1 MLPRWL
7 SETRGESRSATVAA
21 LGALWLGTFCVST
34 TENLPAGLLP
44 QISAGLGVSLSAVG
58 QLVTGY
64 AVTVAVLAIPLTRA
78 TRRIPRRPL
87 LTGLMV
93 LFVLAS
99 LGSALAPDY
108 GLLLASRVAAAVVHA
123 VWWAVVTVA
132 ATGLFQPAVRGRV
145 MAVVNGAT
153 AVATVLGVPA
163 GTWLGQL
170 AGWRAAFA
178 GLCVTGLAA
187 LAANIAF
194 LPSAVAAIVP
204 ATGSAT
210 GSATGP
216 ADKGTQP
223 DARRY
228 AVLLVTIV
236 LVMMGLSMA
245 FTYTVPF
252 LTGVS
257 GFSVRAISPLLLLRG
272 AAGVASMAVV
282 GSLAD
287 RGTMRLA
294 TISSVAALSVAFLG
308 LFAVGTDPVAT
319 AVFVALSG
327 VGLFTMLTTL
337 TTEVLVVA
345 PVNRYLASAG
355 ANAVF
360 NAGATFG
367 ALAGGPILAAFG
379 VRSTALV
386 AGLLVAVAV
395 TVLLAD
401 QLTARRR
408 PASQAKHLPVQDY
421 QKQAARRREGD
432 P

>member
-7 SETRGESRSATVAA
+7 SGTRGESRSATVAA

-44 QISAGLGVSLSAVG
+44 QMSAGLGVSLSAVG

-64 AVTVAVLAIPLTRA
+64 AVTVAVLSVPLTHA
-78 TRRIPRRPL
+78 TSRIPRRPL
-87 LTGLMV
+87 LAGLMA

-99 LGSALAPDY
+99 LGSALAPGY

-132 ATGLFQPAVRGRV
+132 AMSLFQPAVRGRV
-145 MAVVNGAT
+145 MAVLNGAT

-163 GTWLGQL
+163 GAWLGQL

-178 GLCVTGLAA
+178 GLCAASLAA

-194 LPSAVAAIVP
+194 LPSAAAAIVP
-204 ATGSAT
+204 ATG
-210 GSATGP
+210 P
-216 ADKGTQP
+216 AAKGTRP

-236 LVMMGLSMA
+236 LVMTGLSMA

-252 LTGVS
+252 LTDVS
-257 GFSVRAISPLLLLRG
+257 GFPVRAISPLLLLLRG
-272 AAGVASMAVV
+272 AAGVASMAVA

-287 RGTMRLA
+287 RSSMKLA
-294 TISSVAALSVAFLG
+294 TIPSVAALSVAFLG
-308 LFAVGTDPVAT
+308 LFTAGTDPVAA

-327 VGLFTMLTTL
+327 AGLFTMLTTL
-337 TTEVLVVA
+337 TSEALAVA
-345 PVNRYLASAG
+345 PASRYLASAG
-355 ANAVF
+355 ASAAF
-360 NAGATFG
+360 NAGAALG
-367 ALAGGPILAAFG
+367 ALGGGPILAAFG

-386 AGLLVAVAV
+386 AGLLAAAAVA
-395 TVLLAD
+395 VLLAD
-401 QLTARRR
+401 QLTARRT
-408 PASQAKHLPVQDY
+408 ASQTKHPPFRII
-421 QKQAARRREGD
+421 KHKWPAAGEETPD
-432 P
+432 PWRG

>member
-7 SETRGESRSATVAA
+7 SGTRGESRSATVAA

-44 QISAGLGVSLSAVG
+44 QMSAGLGVSLSAVG

-64 AVTVAVLAIPLTRA
+64 AVTVAVLSVPLTHA
-78 TRRIPRRPL
+78 TSRIPRRPL
-87 LTGLMV
+87 LAGLMA

-99 LGSALAPDY
+99 LGSALAPGY

-132 ATGLFQPAVRGRV
+132 AMSLFQPAVRGRV
-145 MAVVNGAT
+145 MAVLNGAT

-163 GTWLGQL
+163 GAWLGQL

-178 GLCVTGLAA
+178 GLCAASLAA

-194 LPSAVAAIVP
+194 LPSAAAAIVP
-204 ATGSAT
+204 ATG
-210 GSATGP
+210 P
-216 ADKGTQP
+216 AAKGTRP

-236 LVMMGLSMA
+236 LVMTGLSMA

-252 LTGVS
+252 LTDVS
-257 GFSVRAISPLLLLRG
+257 GFPVRAISPLLLLRG
-272 AAGVASMAVV
+272 AAGVASMAVA

-287 RGTMRLA
+287 RSSMKLA
-294 TISSVAALSVAFLG
+294 TIPSVAALSVAFLG
-308 LFAVGTDPVAT
+308 LFTAGTDPVAA

-327 VGLFTMLTTL
+327 
-337 TTEVLVVA
+337 
-345 PVNRYLASAG
+345 AG
-355 ANAVF
+355 AAL
-360 NAGATFG
+360 G

-386 AGLLVAVAV
+386 AGLLAAAAVA
-395 TVLLAD
+395 VLLAD
-401 QLTARRR
+401 QLTARRT
-408 PASQAKHLPVQDY
+408 ASQTKHPPFRII
-421 QKQAARRREGD
+421 KHKWPAAGEETPYPWRG
-432 P
+432 

>member
-7 SETRGESRSATVAA
+7 SGTRGESRCAAVAA

-44 QISAGLGVSLSAVG
+44 QISAGLGVSLFAVG

-64 AVTVAVLAIPLTRA
+64 AVTVAVLAVPLTYA

-87 LTGLMV
+87 LIGLMA

-123 VWWAVVTVA
+123 VWWAVVAVA
-132 ATGLFQPAVRGRV
+132 ATGLFKAAARGRV

-170 AGWRAAFA
+170 AGWRAPFA

-194 LPSAVAAIVP
+194 LPSAAAAIAP
-204 ATGSAT
+204 ATGPGAE
-210 GSATGP
+210 
-216 ADKGTQP
+216 GTQP

-236 LVMMGLSMA
+236 LVMTGLSMA

-257 GFSVRAISPLLLLRG
+257 GFSERAISPLLLLRG
-272 AAGVASMAVV
+272 AAGVASMAVA

-287 RGTMRLA
+287 RSSMAVA
-294 TISSVAALSVAFLG
+294 TILSVAALSVAFVG
-308 LFAVGTDPVAT
+308 LFAAGTDPVAA

-327 VGLFTMLTTL
+327 AGLFTMLTTL
-337 TTEVLVVA
+337 TTEVLTVA

-355 ANAVF
+355 ASAVF

-367 ALAGGPILAAFG
+367 ALGGGLILPAFG

-386 AGLLVAVAV
+386 AGLLAALAV
-395 TVLLAD
+395 TLLLAD
-401 QLTARRR
+401 PAPRASAGLTRR
-408 PASQAKHLPVQDY
+408 PDRP
-421 QKQAARRREGD
+421 AR
-432 P
+432 